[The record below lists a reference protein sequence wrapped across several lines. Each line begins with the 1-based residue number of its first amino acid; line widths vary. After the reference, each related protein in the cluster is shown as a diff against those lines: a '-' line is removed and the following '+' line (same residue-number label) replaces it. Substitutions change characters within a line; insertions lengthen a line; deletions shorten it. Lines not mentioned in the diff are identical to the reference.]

1 MKRSMIIC
9 IFVFIILAVTGHMAL
24 ANENKYPSN
33 ILNVY
38 KSEDGYISAGIK
50 RHYMDAIYFGG
61 NIEYKKDSG
70 VDLELNA
77 IYLIPEIFIF
87 DVYGGVG
94 LNGNF
99 VNKEL
104 DPYLLLGGHFIFFF
118 SETMYYIT
126 EERVETRSGL
136 KFEF

>member
-1 MKRSMIIC
+1 MKRSMFIC
-9 IFVFIILAVTGHMAL
+9 IFVFIILAVTDHMAL
-24 ANENKYPSN
+24 ANENKYPAN
-33 ILNVY
+33 ILNIY
-38 KSEDGYISAGIK
+38 KSTDGYISAGIK

-61 NIEYKKDSG
+61 NIEYKRQWCRFGIKCNIS
-70 VDLELNA
+70 NS
-77 IYLIPEIFIF
+77 EIFIF